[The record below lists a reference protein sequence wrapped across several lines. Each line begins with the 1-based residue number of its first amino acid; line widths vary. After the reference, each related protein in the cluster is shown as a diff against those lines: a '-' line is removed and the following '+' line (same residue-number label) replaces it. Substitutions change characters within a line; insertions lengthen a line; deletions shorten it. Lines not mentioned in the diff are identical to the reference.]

1 MISCADFLAELGNY
15 LEGEVAT
22 LVRLQLEN
30 HLAHCATCRVVYDS
44 SRKALRIVTESESFD
59 LPDEMIEPVTQKIM
73 ARIREARK

>member
-1 MISCADFLAELGNY
+1 VISCADFLAELGNY

-30 HLAHCATCRVVYDS
+30 HLAHCAMCRVVYDS

-59 LPDEMIEPVTQKIM
+59 LPEEMIRPVAENIM
-73 ARIREARK
+73 AKIREARK